1 MDSKNRPYG
10 PRRFNGIVS
19 PSPEKNEISTFDVN
33 LKLVKDSLK
42 GTES

>member
-1 MDSKNRPYG
+1 MDSKNRPYV
-10 PRRFNGIVS
+10 PRKFNQVVS